1 MDDVLLA
8 ARTVVSLAA
17 VVGLL
22 LFLAKRVQKGQAA
35 GDSPFSSLVPKGL
48 GRRLRPLAGFAARTG
63 AATPS
68 RARSEKITV
77 VARTGLGGRAQLVVA
92 EFGGIRYVLGVSEK
106 GIDVVDTQEA
116 PIELAEEASA
126 ERGENVLTLTDAGTP
141 SDGERSG
148 AHAA

>member
-1 MDDVLLA
+1 MDELLLA

-35 GDSPFSSLVPKGL
+35 GDGPFSALVPRRL
-48 GRRLRPLAGFAARTG
+48 GRLRNLPGLSSRLNTAS
-63 AATPS
+63 PS
-68 RARSEKITV
+68 RPRAEKITV

-106 GIDVVDTQEA
+106 GIDVVDTQEVS
-116 PIELAEEASA
+116 IEHDAHAE
-126 ERGENVLTLTDAGTP
+126 NIVTLTDAGSP
-141 SDGERSG
+141 RDGESSG
-148 AHAA
+148 VHAA

>member
-1 MDDVLLA
+1 MDELLLA

-35 GDSPFSSLVPKGL
+35 GDGPLSALVPKRWG
-48 GRRLRPLAGFAARTG
+48 RLRNLPGLPSRPG
-63 AATPS
+63 AASP
-68 RARSEKITV
+68 ARPRGEKITV
-77 VARTGLGGRAQLVVA
+77 VARAGLGGRAQLVVA

-116 PIELAEEASA
+116 PIEDAD
-126 ERGENVLTLTDAGTP
+126 GNENIVTLTDAGSP
-141 SDGERSG
+141 RGGESPG
-148 AHAA
+148 VHAA

>member
-1 MDDVLLA
+1 MDDLLLA

-35 GDSPFSSLVPKGL
+35 GDSPLSSLVPKGL
-48 GRRLRPLAGFAARTG
+48 TRRLRPLAGFASRTG

-68 RARSEKITV
+68 RARGEKITV

-116 PIELAEEASA
+116 PTEVAEEGSA
-126 ERGENVLTLTDAGTP
+126 ARGENVLTLTDAGTP
-141 SDGERSG
+141 SEGERSG
-148 AHAA
+148 VHAA

>member
-1 MDDVLLA
+1 MDELLLA

-22 LFLAKRVQKGQAA
+22 LFLAQRVQKGQAA
-35 GDSPFSSLVPKGL
+35 GDGPFSALVPQRL
-48 GRRLRPLAGFAARTG
+48 GRLRNLPGLSPRTRT
-63 AATPS
+63 ASPS
-68 RARSEKITV
+68 RPRSEKITV

-116 PIELAEEASA
+116 PIDDA
-126 ERGENVLTLTDAGTP
+126 ERSENVVTLTDTGSPRGAET
-141 SDGERSG
+141 SG